1 MLQKLLNTHY
11 SNSYRESV
19 KARVERFEKKTLNG
33 TSKGFE
39 VGVSDFGKA
48 HFDMLKCGQKRD
60 NKLNP
65 INWVVLDRWGLRKG
79 VYRELQVTK

>member
-1 MLQKLLNTHY
+1 M
-11 SNSYRESV
+11 

-65 INWVVLDRWGLRKG
+65 INWVVLDR
-79 VYRELQVTK
+79 